1 VSKLVRALGRAIR
14 ILTWPGRGAA
24 RRGPVIVQAYRGYG
38 SAQRVQLIGRVYQQP
53 GSDRPARPSARSLV
67 GRFVDLGC
75 WLLRWG
81 LTDATLR
88 ARFYDQEQTVS
99 TDRDG
104 YFQVCIELPQPPP
117 DGLWHEMTLELLA
130 PVSIKA
136 RGEIFIPPSGGCSY
150 VVISDIDDT
159 IMATGVANKLKMM
172 WRLFMQRAES
182 RVAFPGVAA
191 FLRALHQGPQGN
203 SVNPMLYVSRAP
215 WSIYEILEAFF
226 RLHRIPIGP
235 LLFLREWGLTL
246 QNPLPRRAQDHKY
259 ALIRD
264 MLALYDR
271 LPFMLIGDSGQR
283 DPELYAQVVREYP
296 GRVAIIYIRTVGRID
311 RQRMQAI
318 EALAHEVATSG
329 SQLVLA
335 ADSAAMARHAA
346 TQGWITLEAASAVVM
361 DDGGPSSTSAPTP
374 PERSQARSQGAG
386 LETARPEDLQSV
398 LEQVPGADTR
408 NLVVESSPT
417 APAPG
422 RCDPREA

>member
-1 VSKLVRALGRAIR
+1 
-14 ILTWPGRGAA
+14 
-24 RRGPVIVQAYRGYG
+24 VQAYRGYG
-38 SAQRVQLIGRVYQQP
+38 SAQRVLLVGRVYQQP
-53 GSDRPARPSARSLV
+53 GSDRPARPSTRSLV

-81 LTDATLR
+81 LADATLR
-88 ARFYDQEQTVS
+88 ARFYDREQTVS

-104 YFQVCIELPQPPP
+104 YFQICIELSQPPP
-117 DGLWHEMTLELLA
+117 EGLWHDMTLELLA
-130 PVSIKA
+130 PAPIKA
-136 RGEIFIPPSGGCSY
+136 HGEIFIPPSGSCSY
-150 VVISDIDDT
+150 GVISDIDDT

-191 FLRALHQGPQGN
+191 FLRALHQGPQGT

-271 LPFMLIGDSGQR
+271 LSFILIGDSGQH
-283 DPELYAQVVREYP
+283 DPEVYAQVVREYP
-296 GRVAIIYIRTVGRID
+296 GRIAAIYIRTVGRID
-311 RQRMQAI
+311 SQRVHEF
-318 EALAHEVATSG
+318 EALAHEVAASG

-335 ADSAAMARHAA
+335 ADSTAMARHAA
-346 TQGWITLEAASAVVM
+346 TQGWITSEAASAVAM
-361 DDGGPSSTSAPTP
+361 DDGGPSRANATTP
-374 PERSQARSQGAG
+374 PEQSQAWSQGPAP
-386 LETARPEDLQSV
+386 ETTRPESLPSA

-408 NLVVESSPT
+408 HMITEST
-417 APAPG
+417 ATDPN
-422 RCDPREA
+422 RRDPRDA

>member
-1 VSKLVRALGRAIR
+1 
-14 ILTWPGRGAA
+14 
-24 RRGPVIVQAYRGYG
+24 
-38 SAQRVQLIGRVYQQP
+38 
-53 GSDRPARPSARSLV
+53 
-67 GRFVDLGC
+67 
-75 WLLRWG
+75 
-81 LTDATLR
+81 
-88 ARFYDQEQTVS
+88 
-99 TDRDG
+99 
-104 YFQVCIELPQPPP
+104 
-117 DGLWHEMTLELLA
+117 
-130 PVSIKA
+130 
-136 RGEIFIPPSGGCSY
+136 
-150 VVISDIDDT
+150 
-159 IMATGVANKLKMM
+159 
-172 WRLFMQRAES
+172 
-182 RVAFPGVAA
+182 
-191 FLRALHQGPQGN
+191 
-203 SVNPMLYVSRAP
+203 
-215 WSIYEILEAFF
+215 
-226 RLHRIPIGP
+226 
-235 LLFLREWGLTL
+235 
-246 QNPLPRRAQDHKY
+246 
-259 ALIRD
+259 